1 MDRNRNNYR
10 PPTIILAALLAS
22 TLTLPKAV
30 SAHGRE
36 GRDREKMSALL
47 QSLFEMKEAR
57 AASGEGAQFSPLGTV
72 DVMLPASG
80 APGLEGWAPLGRPSA
95 PEQEG
100 GGSLGAT
107 WSGPSRMR
115 AEAPLSHP
123 SPPSEPFHLGLL
135 RVTGAKA
142 SGRPT
147 AALPGS
153 GGGGAGMRRAA
164 AEDFPARLR
173 GDAPDEGGGRHDFV
187 RDLRR
192 QFELRQQRAQAR
204 E

>member
-1 MDRNRNNYR
+1 MMMGNNRRHNRNNNYR

-22 TLTLPKAV
+22 TLSLPKAV

-57 AASGEGAQFSPLGTV
+57 ARITPLGTV
-72 DVMLPASG
+72 DLMIPAATG
-80 APGLEGWAPLGRPSA
+80 ATGLETWVPSGSPSA
-95 PEQEG
+95 LEEG
-100 GGSLGAT
+100 GGGLGGA
-107 WSGPSRMR
+107 WSGPSRMQ
-115 AEAPLSHP
+115 AGAPLSHP
-123 SPPSEPFHLGLL
+123 SPPSEPFHIGLL

-142 SGRPT
+142 SGSP
-147 AALPGS
+147 AAPLGS
-153 GGGGAGMRRAA
+153 ATGGAGRRRAA
-164 AEDFPARLR
+164 AGDSPAMLR
-173 GDAPDEGGGRHDFV
+173 GEAPDDGGGKHDFV

-192 QFELRQQRAQAR
+192 QFELRQQRAQAK

>member
-57 AASGEGAQFSPLGTV
+57 AASGGGAQFSPLGTV
-72 DVMLPASG
+72 DVMLPASE
-80 APGLEGWAPLGRPSA
+80 APGLETWGPSGSPSA
-95 PEQEG
+95 LEEG
-100 GGSLGAT
+100 GGGLGGA